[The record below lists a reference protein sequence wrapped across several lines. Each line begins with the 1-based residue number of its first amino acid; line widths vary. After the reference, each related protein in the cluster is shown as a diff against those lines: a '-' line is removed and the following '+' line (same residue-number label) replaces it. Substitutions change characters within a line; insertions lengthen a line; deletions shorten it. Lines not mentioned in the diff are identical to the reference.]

1 MLKETMNKFMGRL
14 TRLIPT
20 TKYCKICFKEI
31 RNNDFARL
39 FDGDI
44 CICAKCQREFEPK
57 FINFNIDGYKATAI
71 FEYTPYIKELIYK
84 YKGCFDYELKD
95 TFLNLYYKEIKIRYS
110 GYKII
115 PIPSYIEDDKKRGFN
130 HVVEMFKNLGLES
143 LPIIEKTAHF
153 KQAEHKARTRSQISK
168 YLVIKKPVDL
178 SKSRVLIVDDIY
190 TTGSTMKAAINLV
203 EELNPKEIRVLVL
216 AKTRTI

>member
-1 MLKETMNKFMGRL
+1 M

-57 FINFNIDGYKATAI
+57 FISFIVDGYKATAI

-115 PIPSYIEDDKKRGFN
+115 PIPSYIEDDKNRGFN
-130 HVVEMFKNLGLES
+130 HVVEMFKNLGLEP

-178 SKSRVLIVDDIY
+178 SKSKVLIVDDIY

-203 EELNPKEIRVLVL
+203 EKLNPKEIRVLVF
-216 AKTRTI
+216 AKTRTIQSEKPNIY

>member
-1 MLKETMNKFMGRL
+1 M

-57 FINFNIDGYKATAI
+57 FINFVVDGYTATAI

-130 HVVEMFKNLGLES
+130 HVVETFKNLGLEP

-153 KQAEHKARTRSQISK
+153 KQAEHKARTRSKISK

-178 SKSRVLIVDDIY
+178 SKSKVLIVDDIY

-203 EELNPKEIRVLVL
+203 EKLNPKEIRVLVL
-216 AKTRTI
+216 AKTRTIHSEKPNIY

>member
-1 MLKETMNKFMGRL
+1 M

-57 FINFNIDGYKATAI
+57 FISFIVDGYKATAI

-115 PIPSYIEDDKKRGFN
+115 PIPSYIEDDKNRGFN
-130 HVVEMFKNLGLES
+130 HVVEMFKNLGLEP

-178 SKSRVLIVDDIY
+178 SKSKVLIVDDIY

-203 EELNPKEIRVLVL
+203 EKLNPKEIRVLVL
-216 AKTRTI
+216 VKTRTIQSEKPNIY

>member
-1 MLKETMNKFMGRL
+1 M

-44 CICAKCQREFEPK
+44 CVCAKCQREFEPK
-57 FINFNIDGYKATAI
+57 FINFVVDGYKATAF

-115 PIPSYIEDDKKRGFN
+115 PIPSYNEDDKKRGFN
-130 HVVEMFKNLGLES
+130 HVVEMFKNLGLEP

-203 EELNPKEIRVLVL
+203 EKLDPKEIRVLVL
-216 AKTRTI
+216 AKTRTIQSEKPNIY

>member
-1 MLKETMNKFMGRL
+1 MT
-14 TRLIPT
+14 TLIPT

-57 FINFNIDGYKATAI
+57 FISFIVDGYKATAI

-115 PIPSYIEDDKKRGFN
+115 PIPSYIEDDKNRGFN
-130 HVVEMFKNLGLES
+130 HVVEMFKNLGLEP

-178 SKSRVLIVDDIY
+178 SKSKVLIVDDIY

-203 EELNPKEIRVLVL
+203 EKLNPKEIRVLVF
-216 AKTRTI
+216 AKTRTIPSEKPNIY

>member
-1 MLKETMNKFMGRL
+1 M

-57 FINFNIDGYKATAI
+57 FISFIVDGYKATAI

-130 HVVEMFKNLGLES
+130 HVVEMFKNLGLEP

-178 SKSRVLIVDDIY
+178 SKSKVLIVDDIY

-203 EELNPKEIRVLVL
+203 EKLNPKEIRVLVL
-216 AKTRTI
+216 VKTRTIQSEKPNIY

>member
-1 MLKETMNKFMGRL
+1 MKLS
-14 TRLIPT
+14 PT

-31 RNNDFARL
+31 KSNDMSRI
-39 FDGDI
+39 FDPNI
-44 CICAKCQREFEPK
+44 CICAKCQNEFEPK
-57 FINFNIDGYKATAI
+57 FIGFKVNGYKARAI

-84 YKGCFDYELKD
+84 YKGCFDYELKE

-130 HVVEMFKNLGLES
+130 HVVEMFKSLRLDT

-153 KQAEHKARTRSQISK
+153 KQAEHKAKKRSEISK
-168 YLVIKKPVDL
+168 YLAIKNPVDL
-178 SKSRVLIVDDIY
+178 AKTKVLIVDDIY
-190 TTGSTMKAAINLV
+190 TTGSTMKAAINLI
-203 EELNPKEIRVLVL
+203 EKLNQKEIRVLVL
-216 AKTRTI
+216 VKTRTIGSENTNIY